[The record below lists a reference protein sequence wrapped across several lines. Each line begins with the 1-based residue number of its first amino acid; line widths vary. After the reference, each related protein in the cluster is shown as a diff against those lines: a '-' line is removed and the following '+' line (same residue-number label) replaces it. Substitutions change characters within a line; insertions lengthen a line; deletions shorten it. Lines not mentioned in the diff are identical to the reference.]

1 MIPAIYNIPDQL
13 KNDTFNGVQFTLTNK
28 TTGDPIDL
36 TGSSIDIDF
45 KYKRKTGVIAKSI
58 SVGSGITVDA
68 PATGVFV
75 IDAFVV
81 NWNIGTHYYDVE
93 ITDTSAVVS
102 TYISGV
108 LNIIQ
113 DVTNG

>member
-1 MIPAIYNIPDQL
+1 MIPVTYNIPTQL

-36 TGSSIDIDF
+36 TGSSIEIEF
-45 KYKRKTGVIAKSI
+45 KFKSKTGTIAKSI
-58 SVGSGITVDA
+58 SVGSGITVSA
-68 PATGVFV
+68 PATGVFA
-75 IDAFVV
+75 IDAFVID
-81 NWNIGTHYYDVE
+81 WAIGTYYYDVE

-102 TYISGV
+102 TYIKGTLLV
-108 LNIIQ
+108 NQ